1 MVVVVTDEVG
11 ISSGGAVAVDTAR
24 LRDAAAVLV
33 GAAARLDEAVA
44 DIARA
49 DARISAH
56 TLPVLGLT
64 QDERLREVGALA
76 DRAREQQ
83 DRLLMCA
90 AVYEIAEMR
99 AEAALA
105 SAAGDADAAARARD
119 RIAALENAYP
129 GATELL
135 GADSGFGDG
144 WAWFTLLM
152 PFLAGASLATGAAI
166 ARLTAARGRIPFGT
180 HLTPTGRPVPEIVPL
195 PPADLSA
202 AAPTALAPALERI
215 PQGSE
220 ARVRIEKYATASG
233 TAYAVYVAG
242 TSGLGGDE
250 VWDMLSNVQG
260 YGGAQ
265 SDAYLAL
272 TAMLAEA
279 GIQPGDTLYLY
290 GHSQGGMLVGQIAA
304 TGDYDVRVV
313 GTAGSP
319 TAADPGPEAIAVD
332 LRHGDDPV
340 AMLAGGGFATRV
352 GAEGSIVATR
362 VVDPA
367 PGPQDLGLPA
377 HHLTAYAETAELVDA
392 SADPRVA
399 VVHERMAELEG
410 ARLISTQEFGARQAD
425 AAPRRRV
432 GAVSP
437 VASGAG

>member
-1 MVVVVTDEVG
+1 MVVVTDSVD

-56 TLPVLGLT
+56 MLPVLGLT
-64 QDERLREVGALA
+64 QDDRRREVGALA

-83 DRLLMCA
+83 DRLLLCA
-90 AVYEIAEMR
+90 AAYELAEMR

-105 SAAGDADAAARARD
+105 SAVGDADAVAHARD
-119 RIAALENAYP
+119 RITAIERAYP
-129 GATELL
+129 GAAELL
-135 GADSGFGDG
+135 RADAGLGGG

-152 PFLAGASLATGAAI
+152 PFLAGAGLAAGAAI

-180 HLTPTGRPVPEIVPL
+180 HLAPTGRPAPEIVPL
-195 PPADLSA
+195 PPAEYSA
-202 AAPTALAPALERI
+202 AAPTALAPALGRI
-215 PQGSE
+215 PQGGE

-250 VWDMLSNVQG
+250 VWDMLSNLQA
-260 YGGAQ
+260 YGGEQ
-265 SDAYLAL
+265 SGAYLAL

-279 GIQPGDTLYLY
+279 GVRPGDTLYLY
-290 GHSQGGMLVGQIAA
+290 GHSQGGMLVGQVAA

-319 TAADPGPEAIAVD
+319 TAADPGPEATAVD

-352 GAEGSIVATR
+352 GAEGSLVATR

-377 HHLTAYAETAELVDA
+377 HHLSAYADTAELVDA

-437 VASGAG
+437 VASAAG

>member
-1 MVVVVTDEVG
+1 MVVVMTDDVG
-11 ISSGGAVAVDTAR
+11 ISSGGAVAVDTVR

-49 DARISAH
+49 DARISVH

-90 AVYEIAEMR
+90 AVYELAEVR

-105 SAAGDADAAARARD
+105 SAAGDAGAAARARD
-119 RIAALENAYP
+119 RIAAIEHAYP

-135 GADSGFGDG
+135 RADSGLGDG
-144 WAWFTLLM
+144 WTWFTLLM
-152 PFLAGASLATGAAI
+152 PFLAGASLASGAAV
-166 ARLTAARGRIPFGT
+166 ARLTAMRGRIPFGT
-180 HLTPTGRPVPEIVPL
+180 RPVPTGRPVPEIVPL
-195 PPADLSA
+195 PAAERPA
-202 AAPTALAPALERI
+202 AAPTALAPALGRI
-215 PQGSE
+215 PQGGE

-260 YGGAQ
+260 YGGEQ

-279 GIQPGDTLYLY
+279 GVQPGDTLYLY
-290 GHSQGGMLVGQIAA
+290 GHSQGGMLVGQVAA

-319 TAADPGPEAIAVD
+319 TAADPGPGAMSVD

-340 AMLAGGGFATRV
+340 AMLAGGGFPSRV
-352 GAEGSIVATR
+352 GAEGSFVASR
-362 VVDPA
+362 VIDPA
-367 PGPQDLGLPA
+367 PGPQDLSLPA
-377 HHLTAYAETAELVDA
+377 HHLSAYTETAELVDA

-399 VVHERMAELEG
+399 EVHERMAELEG
-410 ARLISTQEFGARQAD
+410 ARLISTQEFGARQVD
-425 AAPRRRV
+425 AVPRRRP

-437 VASGAG
+437 AASGAG

>member
-24 LRDAAAVLV
+24 LRDAATVLV
-33 GAAARLDEAVA
+33 AAAARLDEAVA

-90 AVYEIAEMR
+90 AAYEVAEIR

-105 SAAGDADAAARARD
+105 SAAGDADAVARARD
-119 RIAALENAYP
+119 RITALERAHP
-129 GATELL
+129 GAAELL
-135 GADSGFGDG
+135 RADGGFSDG
-144 WAWFTLLM
+144 WTWFTLLM
-152 PFLAGASLATGAAI
+152 PFLAGASLASGAVI
-166 ARLTAARGRIPFGT
+166 ARLTAVRGRIPFGT
-180 HLTPTGRPVPEIVPL
+180 RPAPTGRPVPEVVPL
-195 PPADLSA
+195 PPASRPA

-215 PQGSE
+215 PQGGD
-220 ARVRIEKYATASG
+220 ARVRIEEYATASG

-260 YGGAQ
+260 YGGEQ
-265 SDAYLAL
+265 SDSYLAL

-279 GIQPGDTLYLY
+279 GVQPGATLYLY
-290 GHSQGGMLVGQIAA
+290 GHSQGGMLVGQLAA

-319 TAADPGPEAIAVD
+319 TAADPGPEAMSVD

-340 AMLAGGGFATRV
+340 AMLAGGGFPTRV
-352 GAEGSIVATR
+352 GAEGSFVATR
-362 VVDPA
+362 LVDPA

-377 HHLTAYAETAELVDA
+377 HHLSAYADTAALVDA

-399 VVHERMAELEG
+399 EVHERMAELEG
-410 ARLISTQEFGARQAD
+410 ARLISAQEFGARQAD
-425 AAPRRRV
+425 AAPRRRS